1 MQSYTVPPDNQ
12 ILDPLATEIIRE
24 LAADH
29 ERELRRLNDLA
40 FVYLLATDG
49 DRAQAE
55 ELLDGTIDLLFE
67 GGVLSMW
74 KYRTVLQA
82 IREGL

>member
-67 GGVLSMW
+67 GGVLSM
-74 KYRTVLQA
+74 
-82 IREGL
+82 